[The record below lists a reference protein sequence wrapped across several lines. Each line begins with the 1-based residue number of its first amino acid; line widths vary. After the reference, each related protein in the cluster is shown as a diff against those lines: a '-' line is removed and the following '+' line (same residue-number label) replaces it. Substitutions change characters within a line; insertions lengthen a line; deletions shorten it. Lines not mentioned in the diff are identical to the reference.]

1 MRRHPETI
9 WRSAPDYVA
18 VARPGGE
25 ILTVTGPAAG
35 LWELLEQ
42 GTTLADAAEVLADR
56 HGAPVDVVLADLEPL
71 WERLGAEGLLD
82 G

>member
-9 WRSAPDYVA
+9 WRAAPGFVA
-18 VARPGGE
+18 LARPGGE

-42 GTTLADAAEVLADR
+42 GTTPAEAAEVLAGR
-56 HGAPVDVVLADLEPL
+56 HGATVDVVLADLEPL
-71 WERLGAEGLLD
+71 WDRLRAEGLLD